1 MFIASV
7 LKGLHLDTTLDL
19 SQKAEKQ
26 QVLHLK
32 TEKKKKIVFIS
43 FQSKWEVRTRKN
55 SNRHV

>member
-32 TEKKKKIVFIS
+32 TGKKKNSIYIIS
-43 FQSKWEVRTRKN
+43 KQMGSEN
-55 SNRHV
+55 

>member
-32 TEKKKKIVFIS
+32 TEKKKNSIYIIS
-43 FQSKWEVRTRKN
+43 KQMGSEN
-55 SNRHV
+55 